1 MIVSVSELANVLV
14 DHNLNVDHNKLFEI
28 YDMLDLELIE
38 DAIYTSDSIEDAIRI
53 NPAIK
58 NQLIKEQLIE
68 LEIIQK

>member
-1 MIVSVSELANVLV
+1 MIVSVSELANVLL

-68 LEIIQK
+68 LGII